1 MQRAES
7 GCFPETRAFM
17 RGSQLDAIDRKLLDL
32 LQADGRMSQQDL
44 ADAVGLSS
52 PATGERIR
60 KLVQRGIIKYFCA
73 VLDAGALGHD
83 VTAFI
88 SVSIDGSESF
98 PDFVRHAKETP
109 EVMECHAIT
118 GSGSHMLKVR
128 TLNTASL
135 EKLLA
140 LIQSWPGVS
149 STTTSVVLSVAKE
162 SLSVPMALVEEEA
175 PDEAH
180 AHS

>member
-1 MQRAES
+1 
-7 GCFPETRAFM
+7 M
-17 RGSQLDAIDRKLLDL
+17 RGSTLDAIDRRLLDL

-60 KLVQRGIIKYFCA
+60 KLVHRGIIKYFSA
-73 VLDAGALGHD
+73 VLDAEALGQD

-88 SVSIDGSESF
+88 SVSIDGSEYF
-98 PDFVRHAKETP
+98 PDFVQHCRETP
-109 EVMECHAIT
+109 EILECHAIT

-128 TLNTASL
+128 THSTSSL
-135 EKLLA
+135 ERLLGR
-140 LIQSWPGVS
+140 IQSWPGVS
-149 STTTSVVLSVAKE
+149 ATTTSVVLSVAKE
-162 SLSVPMALVEEEA
+162 SLRVPLEPHEAEEA
-175 PDEAH
+175 AP

>member
-1 MQRAES
+1 
-7 GCFPETRAFM
+7 M
-17 RGSQLDAIDRKLLDL
+17 RGSTLDAIDRKLLDL

-60 KLVQRGIIKYFCA
+60 KLVQHGIIKYFCA
-73 VLDAGALGHD
+73 VLDPVALGHD

-88 SVSIDGSESF
+88 SVSIDGSEYF
-98 PDFVRHAKETP
+98 PDFVRHARETP
-109 EVMECHAIT
+109 EVLECHAIT

-128 TLNTASL
+128 THNTASL
-135 EKLLA
+135 ERLLA
-140 LIQSWPGVS
+140 LVQSWPGVS

-162 SLSVPMALVEEEA
+162 SLAVPIELVGEDA
-175 PDEAH
+175 RNPVP